1 MKGVGGASGERGPCE
16 SQVSVFLKSELLQ
29 SRVSSLASRS
39 ESQEKKKGEAAS
51 PFVWEKQN
59 AAAASPPR

>member
-29 SRVSSLASRS
+29 SRVSSLASPA
-39 ESQEKKKGEAAS
+39 ESQEKKAAS